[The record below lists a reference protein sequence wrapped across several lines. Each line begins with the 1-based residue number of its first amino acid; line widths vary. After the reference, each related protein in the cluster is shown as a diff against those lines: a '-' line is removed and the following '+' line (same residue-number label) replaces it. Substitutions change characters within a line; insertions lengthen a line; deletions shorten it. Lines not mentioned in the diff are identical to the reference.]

1 MLDLS
6 DLDKFIPQ
14 SSSVISKL
22 EPKGTIPVSLHFK
35 GQPRKWKEAIA
46 GLKSQVKQIYL
57 KGLKLD
63 NFYLNISMQDKKIF
77 INNLSAKPYGGSLNL
92 SGYIDLAKESPSYM
106 IEALVKDVDLKR
118 LTKDTKL
125 KDKNISG
132 LTYLKMKIMNP
143 LKDISG
149 LYGNGTLL
157 ITEGSLFELP
167 LLSGLATIIGL
178 SQFEKVVFKEAY
190 ADFVIKNRTIST
202 ENSTLISDILSLKSK
217 GSIDFNGNLNFI
229 TDIELSK
236 RTYESL
242 GKSGQ
247 IAAIFFDVLGKYL
260 IRIKTTGKLTEPHYQ
275 RLPVSSKD
283 MIEKVL
289 IKGLE
294 EILKGF

>member
-1 MLDLS
+1 M
-6 DLDKFIPQ
+6 
-14 SSSVISKL
+14 
-22 EPKGTIPVSLHFK
+22 
-35 GQPRKWKEAIA
+35 
-46 GLKSQVKQIYL
+46 
-57 KGLKLD
+57 
-63 NFYLNISMQDKKIF
+63 
-77 INNLSAKPYGGSLNL
+77 
-92 SGYIDLAKESPSYM
+92 
-106 IEALVKDVDLKR
+106 
-118 LTKDTKL
+118 
-125 KDKNISG
+125 
-132 LTYLKMKIMNP
+132 
-143 LKDISG
+143 
-149 LYGNGTLL
+149 
-157 ITEGSLFELP
+157 
-167 LLSGLATIIGL
+167 ATIIGL